1 MQKSP
6 TIKVQL
12 SAVIVLLS
20 LMPILLGW
28 LGVSNLNQAVQGIH
42 SLFAD
47 RVLPLE
53 KLKVVSD
60 MYAVNIVDTAHKTRN
75 GNLDWSQSL
84 SNINEAEQKIR
95 DNWNAYRATA
105 LLDEEK
111 KLISQ
116 ATPLMER
123 ANESIAQL
131 KAIVQK
137 HDAKALANYTIY
149 ELYPKIDPITGKIS
163 ELVAVQ
169 LAVAKTEYEFGNK
182 IYQKNLLINLAAIP
196 FSILLAS
203 FIGLMF
209 YRSIANVI
217 NKAHEYFMRMANGNV
232 DIDIK
237 ISCQHELSK
246 LLEAAQSMKTKL
258 ISDVAQAHEV
268 ANEFAR
274 IKVALDSVSTNVMIA
289 DNDRNIIYVNESAI
303 QTFKNVLPTFSKTL
317 TGIQSNQL
325 VGCNIDQFHRCPADQ
340 AKILF
345 ALKETYKTQ
354 ISIAGSTFRLTA
366 NPVINETQHRLGTVV
381 EWEDVTEKLALQ
393 KKLEDQAQKDFLTGL
408 ANRRYFIDLAEQELL
423 RSLRYKCELSVL
435 VLDIDHFKKIN
446 DTYGHKTGDF
456 VLQQFARTCQV
467 ILREVDIIGRLGGE
481 EFAVLLP
488 ETAGL
493 QAVDIAERLLKAF
506 QEESVALENVVPE
519 HVAPGDLVPEQLV
532 SERNAIIKFTAS
544 IGVATRTN
552 ENQTIDAMLQEAD
565 AALYRAKHAGRN
577 RVVAAF
583 WRA

>member
-42 SLFAD
+42 SIFTD

-105 LLDEEK
+105 VLDEEK
-111 KLISQ
+111 KLITQ
-116 ATPLMER
+116 AMPLMES

-131 KAIVQK
+131 KTIVQK
-137 HDAKALANYTIY
+137 HDAKALASYTMY

-169 LAVAKTEYEFGNK
+169 LAVAKTEYEAGNK
-182 IYQKNLLINLAAIP
+182 IYQKNLLVNLTAIP

-203 FIGLMF
+203 FIGFMF
-209 YRSIANVI
+209 YQSIAKVI
-217 NKAHEYFMRMANGNV
+217 NKAHEYFMRMASGNV
-232 DIDIK
+232 DIDIE

-246 LLEAAQSMKTKL
+246 LLEAAQSLKNKL
-258 ISDVAQAHEV
+258 ISDVAQAQEV

-289 DNDRNIIYVNESAI
+289 DNDRNIIYVNESAS
-303 QTFKNVLPTFSKTL
+303 QTLKNALSTLSTPFSGVKL
-317 TGIQSNQL
+317 EQL
-325 VGCNIDQFHRCPADQ
+325 VGSKIDQFHQCPADP
-340 AKILF
+340 ARILS
-345 ALKETYKTQ
+345 ALKETYRSH
-354 ISIAGSTFRLTA
+354 ISIAGNTFRLTA
-366 NPVINETQHRLGTVV
+366 NPVINEDNQRLGTVV

-408 ANRRYFIDLAEQELL
+408 ANRRHFIELAEQELL
-423 RSLRYKCELSVL
+423 RSLRYECKLSVL

-446 DTYGHKTGDF
+446 DTYGHKAGDL
-456 VLQQFARTCQV
+456 VLQQFSKV
-467 ILREVDIIGRLGGE
+467 FKVVLREVDIIGRLGGE

-488 ETAGL
+488 ETTGL
-493 QAVDIAERLLKAF
+493 QAVEIAERLLNAF
-506 QEESVALENVVPE
+506 QNESIALEEVLRGKQKVV
-519 HVAPGDLVPEQLV
+519 
-532 SERNAIIKFTAS
+532 KFTAS
-544 IGVATRTN
+544 IGVATLSN
-552 ENQTIDAMLQEAD
+552 ESQTIDAMLQEAD
-565 AALYRAKHAGRN
+565 SALYRAKHAGRN